1 MNLSPWFILL
11 PVLVPMISGFG
22 LLVFRFKGRLA
33 RDLYVEGF
41 TILTSV
47 LAAIA
52 ALGCRGEAVSVIS
65 FPGNLTLAFRSDGMS
80 MVFALLVAFLW
91 PFASLYAFCY
101 MEPEKGK
108 NRFFAFYTATFGVT
122 LGIAFSANL
131 ITMYL
136 FYELL
141 TLITT
146 PLVCH
151 EMDKKS
157 IHVAMKY
164 LCYNI
169 GGATLAF
176 IGLCFISVLSG
187 TTEFVYGGVLD
198 AGALSDDLTLVRAVY
213 VVTFIGFGVK
223 SALFPFQNWLPAAS
237 IAPTPVTALLHAVA
251 VVNAGAFAII
261 RVTYYNF
268 GTEMLRGSWA
278 QWIPM
283 ALCVITIVYGSAMAV
298 KEPHFKRRLAFS
310 TVSNL
315 SYILLGASLMS
326 TAGLTGSLT
335 HMVFHGTIK
344 ITAFFCAGAVMTVA
358 KRNYVSELAGL
369 GMRMPIT
376 FGAFTV
382 ASCALVGIPPFNGFV
397 SKWRLVSAAIGD
409 GSVMG
414 ILGAIAIFI
423 SAMLSVVYMFS
434 IVIQAFFPAKGE
446 ALCDSGKDPGWMEL
460 VPIVVFSVLM
470 LLTGLFPQL
479 LTDGLA
485 SVAAGLC

>member
-1 MNLSPWFILL
+1 MNLSPWFMLL
-11 PVLVPMISGFG
+11 PVLVPIISGFG
-22 LLVFRFKGRLA
+22 LLVFRFRERLA

-41 TILTSV
+41 TLLTSV
-47 LAAIA
+47 LTLLAV
-52 ALGCRGEAVSVIS
+52 LGCKDAAVSVIS
-65 FPGNLTLAFRSDGMS
+65 FPGNMTLALRVDGMS

-108 NRFFAFYTATFGVT
+108 NRFFAFYTATFGIT

-176 IGLCFISVLSG
+176 IGLCFISVLG
-187 TTEFVYGGVLD
+187 KTTEFVYGGVLN
-198 AGALSDDLTLVRAVY
+198 AEALSGSLTLVRAVY

-278 QWIPM
+278 QWVPM
-283 ALCVITIVYGSAMAV
+283 ALCIITILYGSTMSV

-326 TAGLTGSLT
+326 TAGLTGGLT
-335 HMVFHGTIK
+335 HMVFHGIIK

-358 KRNYVSELAGL
+358 KRNYLSEMAGI
-369 GMRMPIT
+369 GRRMPVT
-376 FGAFTV
+376 FAAFTI
-382 ASCALVGIPPFNGFV
+382 ASCALVGIPPFNGFI
-397 SKWRLVSAAIGD
+397 SKWKLVSAAVTD

-414 ILGAIAIFI
+414 VIGGIAIFV
-423 SAMLSVVYMFS
+423 SAMLTVVYMFS
-434 IVIQAFFPAKGE
+434 VVIKAFFPQKGE
-446 ALCDSGKDPGWMEL
+446 TLCDSGKDPGWMEL
-460 VPIVVFSVLM
+460 LPMVVFSLLM

-479 LTDGLA
+479 LTGGLA
-485 SVAAGLC
+485 LVAAGLC

>member
-11 PVLVPMISGFG
+11 PVLVPIISGFG
-22 LLVFRFKGRLA
+22 LLVFRFKGRLS

-41 TILTSV
+41 TILTSI
-47 LAAIA
+47 LTLIA
-52 ALGCRGEAVSVIS
+52 ALGCKGEAVFPIS
-65 FPGNLTLAFRSDGMS
+65 FPGNLTLGLRSDGMS

-131 ITMYL
+131 MTMYL

-176 IGLCFISVLSG
+176 IGLCFISILGG

-198 AGALSDDLTLVRAVY
+198 AEALSSNLMLVRGVY
-213 VVTFIGFGVK
+213 VVTFMGFGVK
-223 SALFPFQNWLPAAS
+223 SALFPSQNWLPAAS

-268 GTEMLRGSWA
+268 GTEILRGSWA

-283 ALCVITIVYGSAMAV
+283 ALCIITIVYGSARSV

-335 HMVFHGTIK
+335 HMVFHGIIK

-358 KRNYVSELAGL
+358 KRNYVSELSGI
-369 GMRMPIT
+369 GRRMPIT
-376 FGAFTV
+376 FAAFTLS
-382 ASCALVGIPPFNGFV
+382 SCALVGIPPFNGFI
-397 SKWRLVSAAIGD
+397 SKWKLVSAAVTD

-414 ILGAIAIFI
+414 IIGGIAVFV
-423 SAMLSVVYMFS
+423 SAMLTVVYMFS
-434 IVIQAFFPAKGE
+434 VVIKAYFPGNGE
-446 ALCDSGKDPGWMEL
+446 TLCDSGKDPGWMET
-460 VPIVVFSVLM
+460 VPMVVFGVLM

-479 LTDGLA
+479 LTEGLA

>member
-11 PVLVPMISGFG
+11 PVLVPIVSGFG

-41 TILTSV
+41 TILTSI
-47 LAAIA
+47 LTLIA
-52 ALGCRGEAVSVIS
+52 ALGCKGEAVFPIS
-65 FPGNLTLAFRSDGMS
+65 FPGNLTLTMRCDGMS

-131 ITMYL
+131 MTMYL

-176 IGLCFISVLSG
+176 IGLCFISILGG

-198 AGALSDDLTLVRAVY
+198 AQALSTNLTLVRGVY
-213 VVTFIGFGVK
+213 IATFIGFGVK
-223 SALFPFQNWLPAAS
+223 SALFPSQNWLPAAS

-278 QWIPM
+278 QWVSM
-283 ALCVITIVYGSAMAV
+283 ALCIITIVYGSARSV

-335 HMVFHGTIK
+335 HMVFHGIIK
-344 ITAFFCAGAVMTVA
+344 ITAFFCTGAVMTVA
-358 KRNYVSELAGL
+358 KRNYVSELSGI
-369 GMRMPIT
+369 GRRMPIT
-376 FGAFTV
+376 FAAFTLS
-382 ASCALVGIPPFNGFV
+382 SCALVGIPPFNGFI
-397 SKWRLVSAAIGD
+397 SKWKLVSAAVTD

-414 ILGAIAIFI
+414 IIGGIAVFV
-423 SAMLSVVYMFS
+423 SAMLTVVYMFS
-434 IVIQAFFPAKGE
+434 VVIKAYFPGNGE
-446 ALCDSGKDPGWMEL
+446 TLCDSGKDPGWMET
-460 VPIVVFSVLM
+460 VPMVVFGVLM

-479 LTDGLA
+479 LTEGLA

>member
-11 PVLVPMISGFG
+11 PVLVPIVSGFG

-41 TILTSV
+41 TILTSI
-47 LAAIA
+47 LTLIA
-52 ALGCRGEAVSVIS
+52 ALGCKGEAVFPIS
-65 FPGNLTLAFRSDGMS
+65 FPGNLTLTMRCDGMS

-131 ITMYL
+131 MTMYL

-176 IGLCFISVLSG
+176 IGLCFISILGG
-187 TTEFVYGGVLD
+187 TTVFVYGGVLD
-198 AGALSDDLTLVRAVY
+198 AEALSSNLMLVRGVY
-213 VVTFIGFGVK
+213 VLTFMGFGVK
-223 SALFPFQNWLPAAS
+223 SALFPSQNWLPAAS

-278 QWIPM
+278 QWVSM
-283 ALCVITIVYGSAMAV
+283 ALCIITIVYGSARSV

-335 HMVFHGTIK
+335 HMVFHGIIK

-358 KRNYVSELAGL
+358 KRNYVSKLSGI
-369 GMRMPIT
+369 GRRMPIT
-376 FGAFTV
+376 FAAFTLS
-382 ASCALVGIPPFNGFV
+382 SCALVGIPPFNGFI
-397 SKWRLVSAAIGD
+397 SKWKLVSAAVTD

-414 ILGAIAIFI
+414 IIGGIAVFV
-423 SAMLSVVYMFS
+423 SAMLTVVYMFS
-434 IVIQAFFPAKGE
+434 VVIKAYFPGNGE
-446 ALCDSGKDPGWMEL
+446 TLCDSGKDPGWMET
-460 VPIVVFSVLM
+460 VPMVVFGVLM

-479 LTDGLA
+479 LTEGLA